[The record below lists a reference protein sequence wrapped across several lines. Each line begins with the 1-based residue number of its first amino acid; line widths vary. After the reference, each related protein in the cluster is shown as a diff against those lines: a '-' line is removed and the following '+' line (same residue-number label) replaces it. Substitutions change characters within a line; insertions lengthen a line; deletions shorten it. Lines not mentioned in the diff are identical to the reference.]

1 MLSALI
7 RLRGLRRGLWS
18 RCSDERPMCRR
29 DEGWV
34 LYAGINL
41 VSGGAMKIFDAIRTC
56 SLHGV
61 RPYNFEAAIFGD
73 GLKACEWVDLH
84 VAANLIFCGVA
95 GAAGS
100 DAAEDEIRRYMQV
113 DPFAGLEAVPE
124 DRSF

>member
-1 MLSALI
+1 M
-7 RLRGLRRGLWS
+7 
-18 RCSDERPMCRR
+18 
-29 DEGWV
+29 

-100 DAAEDEIRRYMQV
+100 DAAPPGSAPSPPR
-113 DPFAGLEAVPE
+113 AGSRGSPGY
-124 DRSF
+124 RT

>member
-1 MLSALI
+1 
-7 RLRGLRRGLWS
+7 
-18 RCSDERPMCRR
+18 MCRR

-34 LYAGINL
+34 QYAGINL

-100 DAAEDEIRRYMQV
+100 GAAPLDRYRRRPGPGREV
-113 DPFAGLEAVPE
+113 LLGIAREPPLVA
-124 DRSF
+124 